1 VRFIKGMILA
11 RFIGQEGRVTPT
23 CRCAMHRHRVRPGNQ
38 EHTMTHRPT
47 RRGLAAGAAALPA
60 SFFVGKAQAETSD
73 QSTLERVTKSGK
85 LRMAVVSGSPPY
97 FIKDLATGGWA
108 GAAIEMAK
116 GIASVWN
123 AELEFVETTWGNS
136 VLDLQ
141 SDKIDIAFALNPT
154 PQRALAIGF
163 TRPYIVAPFG
173 CLAKPGFEPT
183 SWDDL
188 NKPDIR
194 IAFDLGSLHETC
206 ARRFAPKAQLT
217 GYKSIDECILALQS
231 GRVDAEVIA
240 ATIGLST
247 VGKNPALGPYHL
259 LNKPNVS
266 LPSCYGIQREPDT
279 RFKEVV
285 DAWID
290 FNRGI
295 GTIREQ
301 MIAGLA
307 LNGVT
312 PQQVPAELSF

>member
-1 VRFIKGMILA
+1 
-11 RFIGQEGRVTPT
+11 
-23 CRCAMHRHRVRPGNQ
+23 
-38 EHTMTHRPT
+38 MTLRST

-60 SFFVGKAQAETSD
+60 SFFIGTSQAQNAGV
-73 QSTLERVTKSGK
+73 STLDRVSNSKQ

-97 FIKDLATGGWA
+97 FKKDLASGAWT
-108 GAAIEMAK
+108 GAAVEMAK

-123 AELEFVETTWGNS
+123 AEVVFVESTYGNS

-141 SDKIDIAFALNPT
+141 SNKIDIAFALNPT

-173 CLAKPGFEPT
+173 CLARAGFAPKT
-183 SWDDL
+183 WDDL
-188 NKPDIR
+188 NKPEVR

-217 GYKSIDECILALQS
+217 GYKSIDECVLALQS
-231 GRVDAEVIA
+231 GRVDAEVLA

-247 VGKNPALGPYHL
+247 VGKNPSLGPYHL
-259 LNKPNVS
+259 LSTPTVS

-279 RFKEVV
+279 RFAEVV
-285 DAWID
+285 NAWID

-301 MIAGLA
+301 MISGLA
-307 LNGVT
+307 LSGVT
-312 PQQVPAELSF
+312 PDQVPAELSF

>member
-1 VRFIKGMILA
+1 
-11 RFIGQEGRVTPT
+11 
-23 CRCAMHRHRVRPGNQ
+23 
-38 EHTMTHRPT
+38 MTLRPT
-47 RRGLAAGAAALPA
+47 RRGLAAGAAVLPA
-60 SFFVGKAQAETSD
+60 SFFIGTSEAQTSAA
-73 QSTLERVTKSGK
+73 STLERVTNTKQ

-97 FIKDLATGGWA
+97 FKKDLATGTWA
-108 GAAIEMAK
+108 GAAVEMAK
-116 GIASVWN
+116 GIAGVWN
-123 AELEFVETTWGNS
+123 AEVVFVESTFGNS

-141 SDKIDIAFALNPT
+141 SNKIDIAFALNPT

-173 CLAKPGFEPT
+173 CLAKAGFAPT
-183 SWDDL
+183 TWADL

-247 VGKNPALGPYHL
+247 VGKNPSLGPYHL
-259 LNKPNVS
+259 LSTPTVS
-266 LPSCYGIQREPDT
+266 LPSCYGVQREPDT
-279 RFKEVV
+279 RFAEVV
-285 DAWID
+285 NAWID

-301 MIAGLA
+301 MISGFA

-312 PQQVPAELSF
+312 PEQVPAELSF

>member
-1 VRFIKGMILA
+1 
-11 RFIGQEGRVTPT
+11 
-23 CRCAMHRHRVRPGNQ
+23 
-38 EHTMTHRPT
+38 MTLRPT
-47 RRGLAAGAAALPA
+47 RRGLAAGAAVLPA
-60 SFFVGKAQAETSD
+60 GFFIGTSEAQTSAA
-73 QSTLERVTKSGK
+73 STLERVANNKQ

-97 FIKDLATGGWA
+97 FKKDLATGAWT
-108 GAAIEMAK
+108 GAAVEMAK
-116 GIASVWN
+116 GIAGVWN
-123 AELEFVETTWGNS
+123 AEVVFIESTFGNS

-141 SDKIDIAFALNPT
+141 SNKIDIAFALNPT

-173 CLAKPGFEPT
+173 CLARAGFAPT
-183 SWDDL
+183 TWGDL
-188 NKPDIR
+188 NKPDVR

-247 VGKNPALGPYHL
+247 VGKNPSLGPYHL
-259 LNKPNVS
+259 LTTPTVS

-279 RFKEVV
+279 RFAEVV
-285 DAWID
+285 NAWID

-312 PQQVPAELSF
+312 PEQVPAELSF